1 MLEKLGLKTNPA
13 LRGAFDK
20 AMEKAATSKKATL
33 KTTKAAEA
41 VTDTV
46 LKEKLQGLQDKQIKA
61 LGGPEGNWLVL
72 ADKSGSMSRAIEAS
86 RHVSATLAK
95 ICQGKVWL
103 VFFDTNPMT
112 VDVTGL
118 PLDSIQKAT
127 RHITA
132 NGGTSIGCGLNRML
146 SEKMEIDGIAIVS
159 DGGENTPPLFPEVYK
174 RYIDFAQKDVPVYLF
189 LCTGEPDNLTPRMKQ
204 AGIEM
209 QTFDIRGGTDFY
221 SIPNLA
227 QTLRA
232 SRYSLVD
239 EIMATPLLTLNSV
252 LKGSTERKLVTA

>member
-1 MLEKLGLKTNPA
+1 
-13 LRGAFDK
+13 
-20 AMEKAATSKKATL
+20 
-33 KTTKAAEA
+33 
-41 VTDTV
+41 
-46 LKEKLQGLQDKQIKA
+46 
-61 LGGPEGNWLVL
+61 
-72 ADKSGSMSRAIEAS
+72 
-86 RHVSATLAK
+86 
-95 ICQGKVWL
+95 
-103 VFFDTNPMT
+103 MT

-146 SEKMEIDGIAIVS
+146 SEKVEIDGIAIVS
-159 DGGENTPPLFPEVYK
+159 DGGENTSPLFPDVYK
-174 RYIDFAQKDVPVYLF
+174 RYIDFAQKDIPVYMF
-189 LCTGEPDNLTPRMKQ
+189 LCQGEPDNLTPRMNQ

-239 EIMATPLLTLNSV
+239 EILSTPLLTLSNV
-252 LKGSTERKLVTA
+252 LKGAQKGKLVNA

>member
-1 MLEKLGLKTNPA
+1 
-13 LRGAFDK
+13 
-20 AMEKAATSKKATL
+20 
-33 KTTKAAEA
+33 
-41 VTDTV
+41 V
-46 LKEKLQGLQDKQIKA
+46 LKEKLQGLQDKKIKA

-95 ICQGKVWL
+95 ICQGKVYL

-118 PLDSIQKAT
+118 PLDAIQKAT

-146 SEKMEIDGIAIVS
+146 SEKVEIDGIAIVS
-159 DGGENTPPLFPEVYK
+159 DGGENTPPLFPDVYK
-174 RYIDFAQKDVPVYLF
+174 KYSAFVGKDVPVYF
-189 LCTGEPDNLTPRMKQ
+189 YHCDGEPDVLTRNMKY
-204 AGIEM
+204 AEIEM
-209 QTFDIRGGTDFY
+209 QEFDIRGGTDYY

-227 QTLRA
+227 QTMRTKV
-232 SRYSLVD
+232 YGLVD
-239 EIMATPLLTLNSV
+239 EILATPLLSLNTV
-252 LKGSTERKLVTA
+252 LKGAQKGLVTV